1 MTKLTGLAAVIAL
14 SLTLPALAD
23 DTTATTPAA
32 APAKKGVVKTV
43 EQDAEKVGSGV
54 VKGAEATVHGVEKV
68 GKGIGH
74 GTVKGVEALGSG
86 AKKGAVATVHGVEK
100 VGKGIGH
107 GLEKMGSG
115 AKNGLEKLTHHGKK
129 PAATAPAATDAK

>member
-1 MTKLTGLAAVIAL
+1 MTKVFTGLAAV
-14 SLTLPALAD
+14 LTLVSVALPALAD
-23 DTTATTPAA
+23 DQA
-32 APAKKGVVKTV
+32 APAPKEKKGVVKTV

-74 GTVKGVEALGSG
+74 GTLKGVEAIGAG

-107 GLEKMGSG
+107 GLEKVGSG
-115 AKNGLEKLTHHGKK
+115 AKSGLEKLTGHGKK
-129 PAATAPAATDAK
+129 AAAPAAADPASK

>member
-1 MTKLTGLAAVIAL
+1 MRRILIVT
-14 SLTLPALAD
+14 ALALVNVAPAFAD
-23 DTTATTPAA
+23 DQATTP
-32 APAKKGVVKTV
+32 APAKKGVVKSV

-74 GTVKGVEALGSG
+74 GTIKGVEALGHG
-86 AKKGAVATVHGVEK
+86 AKVGATATVHGVEK

-115 AKNGLEKLTHHGKK
+115 AKSGIEKLTHHGAK
-129 PAATAPAATDAK
+129 PAATAPATAGGEAKQ